1 MDEDFSGAGEAEMET
16 RGSAEREISLEEVRE
31 RVAAARPALER
42 HSKELEGLHPRG
54 PVFLRELF
62 GALDGLTGRLGGELG
77 VLEEA
82 RSRALEAGLAG
93 EIGAYL
99 ERMGRRVAMIDA
111 LEEED
116 EEVMRG
122 LRRAY
127 EGERVERL
135 GRAHVV
141 LRRAEA
147 ANKLNA
153 ALLGRYGVDGAM
165 AREAGRLLAALGAAP
180 AGMVELEE
188 AVERAMVRIAQA
200 RWIALAHRE
209 EHPALWEA
217 LSRA

>member
-1 MDEDFSGAGEAEMET
+1 MET
-16 RGSAEREISLEEVRE
+16 AGGQMERGELTVEAARE
-31 RVAAARPALER
+31 RVARWRPVLER
-42 HSKELEGLHPRG
+42 HSKELESLHPRG

-62 GALDGLTGRLGGELG
+62 GALDGLTGRLSGDLG
-77 VLEEA
+77 TLEEA
-82 RSRALEAGLAG
+82 RSRALDAELAA

-99 ERMGRRVAMIDA
+99 ERMGRWVGMIEV

-127 EGERVERL
+127 EEQGVGRV

-141 LRRAEA
+141 LRRAAA

-153 ALLGRYGVDGAM
+153 GLLGRYGVSAAQVQGAS
-165 AREAGRLLAALGAAP
+165 RLLSKLGAAP
-180 AGMVELEE
+180 TGLLELEE
-188 AVERAMVRIAQA
+188 AVERATTRIAQA
-200 RWIALAHRE
+200 RWIAQAHRE

-217 LSRA
+217 LTEA